1 MLKLGEFFFQRL
13 DVFGGHFPDIGI
25 GIAGEFPVVREVLP
39 QRLVLTKDVH
49 DGLEIRMGLCQLAI
63 ALLVVENI
71 GFRKFMLKFHELPF
85 QRFELGKHNFSGVTG
100 IDGAMRE
107 GTRPARHAVRKKTR
121 GGIFRRGRF
130 GAKRSGKRRHGDFKL
145 FPVGFPRREQL
156 QKHARRSEDR
166 PQHGAFKPRGI
177 ADKLIRQRADGDHE
191 RQFETER
198 GGVFGRSALGR
209 PEHQKRRHQ
218 NGMQDDG
225 DGKDEQQKS
234 RAASRV
240 QAAEAGGGFRAYF
253 PSDLNAWMILC
264 SAP

>member
-1 MLKLGEFFFQRL
+1 MNPSLRFRGRHALHAVRSGFKLEPAVHLLARDERDDFLVSAGIGIALAHDFHFPAHFFRVAAVHAEEIRREQRGFFPSGAGADFEKDVLFIQRVGGQKQHLQFMLKLGEFFFQRL

-107 GTRPARHAVRKKTR
+107 GTRPARHAVRKKRPGAASSDGGAFR
-121 GGIFRRGRF
+121 GQALRQ
-130 GAKRSGKRRHGDFKL
+130 A
-145 FPVGFPRREQL
+145 PPRRL
-156 QKHARRSEDR
+156 QAV
-166 PQHGAFKPRGI
+166 PC
-177 ADKLIRQRADGDHE
+177 
-191 RQFETER
+191 
-198 GGVFGRSALGR
+198 
-209 PEHQKRRHQ
+209 
-218 NGMQDDG
+218 
-225 DGKDEQQKS
+225 
-234 RAASRV
+234 RV
-240 QAAEAGGGFRAYF
+240 
-253 PSDLNAWMILC
+253 PTS
-264 SAP
+264 